1 METLTFVQFS
11 GWLANIVCFCHTLVA
26 QLQFDLV
33 WFYYVYLY
41 FSRDFTCNLLIFQ
54 EQLLSISRL
63 FTVAKFS
70 LDLECSVSVRKR
82 LIPFLKKCQA
92 AYQLPFFVTWVVS
105 LVGLQFTSSN
115 KRNVFLYLLEWLTF
129 VRDGKWIS
137 FTTSVISRRLWR
149 GKEVAYAINTLK
161 LFDFNFNIT
170 IENVMFV

>member
-1 METLTFVQFS
+1 MPKTLHFL
-11 GWLANIVCFCHTLVA
+11 WLKVERIRCYFGNTNIRPVFRLISEHCLFLPHPRSTVA
-26 QLQFDLV
+26 VRFGLILLRISLF
-33 WFYYVYLY
+33 
-41 FSRDFTCNLLIFQ
+41 RDFTCNLSIFQ

-129 VRDGKWIS
+129 VRDGK
-137 FTTSVISRRLWR
+137 
-149 GKEVAYAINTLK
+149 
-161 LFDFNFNIT
+161 
-170 IENVMFV
+170 